1 MTKLLELKLD
11 LISKMKV
18 RLNHKQDKFDK
29 WLDTSDCD
37 EYMYELSKKSE
48 IDGYQNAVNDLEK
61 ILQEKLDYESEQ
73 KEIKLKIKSG
83 NPKSYNPFKEWLE
96 LQPELKKK

>member
-18 RLNHKQDKFDK
+18 RLNHKQDKFDT
-29 WLDTSDCD
+29 WADTSDNFD
-37 EYMYELSKKSE
+37 YMYELSKMSE
-48 IDGYQNAVNDLEK
+48 IQGYQMAINDLEK

-73 KEIKLKIKSG
+73 KEIKSKIKSG
-83 NPKSYNPFKEWLE
+83 NPKSYKPFKEWLE
-96 LQPELKKK
+96 LQPEFKKK